1 MATIQ
6 DIADEVGISKA
17 AVSRILNRKG
27 KFNDSTK
34 EKVFRVAKEWGY
46 SIPGENQ
53 ILDEKFFK
61 TIGAVFPTGHIAY
74 YSVLVSLLEQAA
86 YSFGYSLM
94 ICSSLYDKEKEELFF
109 EELREKR
116 ISGIIYGSF
125 TNDANLP
132 IDENL
137 PIVTIGHQLS
147 ENIPVIKSDNHLAGV
162 IAAKHL
168 IMKNCENFLYI
179 SAYQVGEY
187 NDDRYKGFA
196 EELEKNDKKL
206 RSYFTGINE
215 RNKDVPSVIT
225 QMFIENPEAD
235 GIFVESYTLAIQC
248 LKVCKSLGINV
259 PEDLKIVTYG
269 SQILSSYSFPEI
281 TMISENTNQ
290 IAHEA
295 VSSLIDIIEKESNET
310 SDIPNKQII
319 IPVAL
324 IEKQTT

>member
-147 ENIPVIKSDNHLAGV
+147 ENIPTIKS
-162 IAAKHL
+162 
-168 IMKNCENFLYI
+168 
-179 SAYQVGEY
+179 
-187 NDDRYKGFA
+187 
-196 EELEKNDKKL
+196 
-206 RSYFTGINE
+206 INE

-235 GIFVESYTLAIQC
+235 GLFVESYTLAIQC
-248 LKVCKSLGINV
+248 LKVCKSLGIVV

-269 SQILSSYSFPEI
+269 NQMLSSYSFPEI

-290 IAHEA
+290 IAYEA
-295 VSSLIDIIEKESNET
+295 VSSLIDVIEKDSDET
-310 SDIPNKQII
+310 SDIRNKQII